1 MMIVIM
7 AKDRYFSTPFLLGL
21 ALCLALFLTMQVHGF
36 MMDELSVTSVSEDC
50 GKWKVVFNWS
60 EMDEYKSSV
69 SHGDSTSGKTAIAT
83 DALTLASPSDKT
95 KILKV
100 SVIMYSKGDAS
111 LINQSS
117 MMALANGTLTK
128 SKVCKDINVTTRV
141 IDGRSGINARGLKCP
156 MNEPVYIA
164 VYPVEYHL
172 DRPGGVLAS
181 TAVGLI
187 LSTYGQEATERFINS
202 VKILQIK

>member
-1 MMIVIM
+1 
-7 AKDRYFSTPFLLGL
+7 
-21 ALCLALFLTMQVHGF
+21 

-50 GKWKVVFNWS
+50 GKWKVAFNWS
-60 EMDEYKSSV
+60 EMDEYQSSV
-69 SHGDSTSGKTAIAT
+69 SHGDSTLGKTAIAT
-83 DALTLASPSDKT
+83 DALTLASSSDET
-95 KILKV
+95 KILKL
-100 SVIMYSKGDAS
+100 SVIMYSKDDAS
-111 LINQSS
+111 LISQSS
-117 MMALANGTLTK
+117 LMALVNGTLTK

-156 MNEPVYIA
+156 MNEPIYIA

-187 LSTYGQEATERFINS
+187 ISTYSQEATERFINS

>member
-1 MMIVIM
+1 VL
-7 AKDRYFSTPFLLGL
+7 AVKYKYFSNLFLLGL
-21 ALCLALFLTMQVHGF
+21 VLCLAPLLNMTGLGS
-36 MMDELSVTSVSEDC
+36 MMDELTVNSVSENC
-50 GKWKVVFNWS
+50 GKWKVSFNWS
-60 EMDEYKSSV
+60 EMDEYESSV

-117 MMALANGTLTK
+117 MMALANGTLAK
-128 SKVCKDINVTTRV
+128 SKVCKDINLTTRV
-141 IDGRSGINARGLKCP
+141 IDGRSGIFARGLKCP
-156 MNEPVYIA
+156 MNEPVYIV

-187 LSTYGQEATERFINS
+187 LSTYSQEATERFINS

>member
-1 MMIVIM
+1 MLSVRD
-7 AKDRYFSTPFLLGL
+7 KYCSKLFLLGL
-21 ALCLALFLTMQVHGF
+21 ALLLIMQGQGS
-36 MMDELSVTSVSEDC
+36 MMDELAVASVSEDC
-50 GKWKVVFNWS
+50 GKWKVSFNWS

-69 SHGDSTSGKTAIAT
+69 SHGDSTSGKVAIAT
-83 DALTLASPSDKT
+83 DALTLVSASDKA

-100 SVIMYSKGDAS
+100 SVIMYSKSDAS

-117 MMALANGTLTK
+117 LMALANGTLTK
-128 SKVCKDINVTTRV
+128 SKVCKEINVAERV
-141 IDGRSGINARGLKCP
+141 IDGRSGIFASGLKCP
-156 MNEPVYIA
+156 MSEPVYVA

-187 LSTYGQEATERFINS
+187 LSTYRQETTERFINS
-202 VKILQIK
+202 VKIVQIK

>member
-1 MMIVIM
+1 MNCPSLPSPRT
-7 AKDRYFSTPFLLGL
+7 AASGRLPSTGRRW
-21 ALCLALFLTMQVHGF
+21 
-36 MMDELSVTSVSEDC
+36 TST
-50 GKWKVVFNWS
+50 KA
-60 EMDEYKSSV
+60 
-69 SHGDSTSGKTAIAT
+69 GKTAIAT

-100 SVIMYSKGDAS
+100 SVIMYSKDDAS

-117 MMALANGTLTK
+117 LMALANGTLTK
-128 SKVCKDINVTTRV
+128 SKVCKDINVTKRV
-141 IDGRSGINARGLKCP
+141 IDGRSGIFARGLKCP

-202 VKILQIK
+202 VKIRQIK

>member
-1 MMIVIM
+1 
-7 AKDRYFSTPFLLGL
+7 
-21 ALCLALFLTMQVHGF
+21 
-36 MMDELSVTSVSEDC
+36 MDELSVTSVSEDC
-50 GKWKVVFNWS
+50 GKWKVAFNWS
-60 EMDEYKSSV
+60 EMDEYQSSV
-69 SHGDSTSGKTAIAT
+69 SHGDSTLGKTAIAT
-83 DALTLASPSDKT
+83 DALTLASSSDET
-95 KILKV
+95 KILKL
-100 SVIMYSKGDAS
+100 SVIMYSKDDAS
-111 LINQSS
+111 LISQSS
-117 MMALANGTLTK
+117 LMALVNGTLTK

-156 MNEPVYIA
+156 MNEPIYIA

-187 LSTYGQEATERFINS
+187 ISTYSQEATERFINS

>member
-1 MMIVIM
+1 VIIVIL
-7 AKDRYFSTPFLLGL
+7 AKDRYSSTPFLLGL
-21 ALCLALFLTMQVHGF
+21 ALCLALFLTMQVYGS

-50 GKWKVVFNWS
+50 GKWKVAFNWS

-69 SHGDSTSGKTAIAT
+69 SHGDSTLGKTSIAT
-83 DALTLASPSDKT
+83 DALNLVSPSDKT

-117 MMALANGTLTK
+117 LMALVNGTLTK
-128 SKVCKDINVTTRV
+128 SKVCKDINVTKRV
-141 IDGRSGINARGLKCP
+141 IDGRSGIFARGLKCP
-156 MNEPVYIA
+156 TNEPVYIA

-187 LSTYGQEATERFINS
+187 LSTYRQEATERFINS
-202 VKILQIK
+202 VKIEQIK

>member
-1 MMIVIM
+1 
-7 AKDRYFSTPFLLGL
+7 
-21 ALCLALFLTMQVHGF
+21 
-36 MMDELSVTSVSEDC
+36 MDELSVTSVSEDC
-50 GKWKVVFNWS
+50 GKWKVAFNWS

-69 SHGDSTSGKTAIAT
+69 SHGDSTLGKTAIAT
-83 DALTLASPSDKT
+83 DALTLTSPSDKT

-100 SVIMYSKGDAS
+100 SVIMYSKEDAS

-117 MMALANGTLTK
+117 LMALANGTLTK
-128 SKVCKDINVTTRV
+128 SKVCKEINVAERV
-141 IDGRSGINARGLKCP
+141 IDGRSGIFARGLKCP
-156 MNEPVYIA
+156 MNEPVYVA

-187 LSTYGQEATERFINS
+187 LSTYNQDATERFINS
-202 VKILQIK
+202 VKIVQIK